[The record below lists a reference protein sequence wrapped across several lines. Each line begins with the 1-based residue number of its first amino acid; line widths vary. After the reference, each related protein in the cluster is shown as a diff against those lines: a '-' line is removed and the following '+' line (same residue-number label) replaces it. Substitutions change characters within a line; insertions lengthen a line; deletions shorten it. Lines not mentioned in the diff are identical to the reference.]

1 MTQNKKTKKVV
12 KKKRKL
18 KTKVLVSRCISF
30 VLVLLSAYFVYQIV
44 TEVKQTYELGKDLED
59 AQETLKSI
67 EEENQY
73 LIEQKDKLMDPEY
86 VKGYARGLFSFSK
99 DGEQVFRLPQV
110 EENK

>member
-1 MTQNKKTKKVV
+1 MAQTKKVK

-18 KTKVLVSRCISF
+18 KTKVLITRLVSF
-30 VLVLLSAYFVYQIV
+30 VLVLLSAYFVYEIV
-44 TEVKQTYELGKDLED
+44 LEVKQTYELGKDLED
-59 AQETLKSI
+59 AQETLKQI

-73 LIEQKDKLMDPEY
+73 LVEQKDKLMDPEY